1 MITYMLFVSVVDDIR
16 DYLDFVYVVVASYYN
31 FSVLISLIFLLR
43 IFVFDVS
50 SDRCESSESH
60 LLLLSAQKR
69 VNYLE
74 RAQKHNNI
82 NNT

>member
-31 FSVLISLIFLLR
+31 FFSVLISLIFLLR

-74 RAQKHNNI
+74 RGTKTQ
-82 NNT
+82 

>member
-16 DYLDFVYVVVASYYN
+16 DYLDFVYVVVASYY

-74 RAQKHNNI
+74 RGTKTQ
-82 NNT
+82 